1 MFLICRLLK
10 LLFGFLDSLS
20 FAPYRRI
27 LTYRDKGKLLSQMN
41 KHRNKMGLTPLGR
54 VKLLG
59 QIAYGHSKSMAR
71 TKHCDHRGFARRK
84 RIIETKMGISYI
96 GENCFMYPSKR
107 YGRRT
112 AHALLRRWLRSPGHR
127 RNIENSSY
135 KRTGIGIVH
144 RGNYIYATQIFT
156 G

>member
-1 MFLICRLLK
+1 MFLICHLLK

-20 FAPYRRI
+20 FAPYRKI

-41 KHRNKMGLTPLGR
+41 RHRKKMGLIPLGR
-54 VKLLG
+54 VKLLD

-71 TKHCDHRGFARRK
+71 RKHCDHWGIEK
-84 RIIETKMGISYI
+84 RNRITKTKLGISYI

-112 AHALLRRWLRSPGHR
+112 AYRLLKGWLGSSGHR
-127 RNIENSSY
+127 RNIENSRY
-135 KRTGIGIVH
+135 KRTGIGIVQ
-144 RGNYIYATQIFT
+144 RGHYIYATQIFT
-156 G
+156 S